1 MMDHLNNLTFFIN
14 IYHLIIII
22 LDYFV
27 INMNY
32 LNYIKLVDL
41 FLFVIVYVKILFYGI
56 VGFLIIYLI
65 LELIIRD
72 LLMI

>member
-32 LNYIKLVDL
+32 LNYIELVDL
-41 FLFVIVYVKILFYGI
+41 FLFVIVYVKILFYEI
-56 VGFLIIYLI
+56 VGFLIICLI
-65 LELIIRD
+65 LGLIIIN

>member
-32 LNYIKLVDL
+32 LNYIELVDL

-56 VGFLIIYLI
+56 VGFLIICLI
-65 LELIIRD
+65 LGLIIRD

>member
-22 LDYFV
+22 FDYFV

-56 VGFLIIYLI
+56 VGFLIICLI
-65 LELIIRD
+65 LGLIIRD